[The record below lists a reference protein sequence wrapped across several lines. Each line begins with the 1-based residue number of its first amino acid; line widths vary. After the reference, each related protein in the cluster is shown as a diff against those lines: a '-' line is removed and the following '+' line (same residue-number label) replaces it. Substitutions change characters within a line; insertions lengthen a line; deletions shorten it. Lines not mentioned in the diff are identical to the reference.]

1 LRLDCNEDPPAAA
14 ARAGKITSANVLLG
28 DNRGGGKGPRQIF
41 LQGGREGF
49 TGTVRDVADTDAGVR
64 RGEAGLRDGQG
75 VEQDADFPRT
85 TGREKSEDPMS
96 INPWPA
102 GAAEMG
108 TAWTQ
113 VGCDGV
119 AKMPAVPRSLQPS
132 SESDSQNLPRR
143 ASIGIEEPTSNK
155 SRSNVKHRQSG
166 NLEFAGFTSFAD
178 ARRRALRT
186 AGATATPDG
195 MRPSAHWSPQP

>member
-1 LRLDCNEDPPAAA
+1 LRLHSDEEPPIAA
-14 ARAGKITSANVLLG
+14 ARAGKITSASVLLG

-49 TGTVRDVADTDAGVR
+49 TGTVRDVAVTDAGVR
-64 RGEAGLRDGQG
+64 CGEAGLRDGQG
-75 VEQDADFPRT
+75 VEDDADFPRSS
-85 TGREKSEDPMS
+85 GREKGEDPMS

-102 GAAEMG
+102 GAAEIG
-108 TAWTQ
+108 TAGTQ

-119 AKMPAVPRSLQPS
+119 AKMPAVPRSPQPS
-132 SESDSQNLPRR
+132 SESDSQNLPRI
-143 ASIGIEEPTSNK
+143 ASIGIEDPTSNK
-155 SRSNVKHRQSG
+155 SRSNVKHRQSE

-178 ARRRALRT
+178 ARRSALRT

-195 MRPSAHWSPQP
+195 MRPPAHWSRQP